1 MNLQIEGISNNMR
14 YLFTNKGVVSL
25 TEELN
30 DLNGKNVAQYTFEN
44 LNIAVDIMRENME
57 FDFLTKKINI
67 QEYAF
72 ASRKF
77 LNMLMETFDPDN
89 KITIIKEWEIKF
101 GNGLMLINESMD
113 DVFRKS
119 RVDESWNAIRTI
131 VEQWYN
137 PMTWGSKI
145 ADVGKAAVKNVGKYA
160 YDTAK
165 SVKDFG
171 ASQYQQLKQIK
182 NVDDFKKYLSDKAKS
197 VWNRVKNGITKV
209 WNCIKANPVECIMEG
224 LRTVAF
230 SAIGSGAL
238 TAVSFIPVV
247 GQVSNALIFGSLLIW
262 DAYKI
267 YSGKYESGEYAWNVF
282 DILFSMVSLLLPVG
296 GSMLKQGAVGLRSFK
311 DFGVMAVKKGGIFKT
326 ILNAIKSGGAKLAR
340 FIANAANW
348 LGDKL
353 GLEFLKNFAS
363 KATQWATKVSDDII
377 AGANSVAGA
386 GTVTRVQGIS
396 NLGDLRRFIPKS
408 LLKPD
413 AFKAIAPKGVVL
425 NASGQAIAIDA
436 VICAAMGIEEP
447 IMCKTKIED
456 SDMSQEQFADM
467 KEEYM
472 EDLKKQMGKLP
483 IDF

>member
-1 MNLQIEGISNNMR
+1 MSLRIEGISNNMR

-57 FDFLTKKINI
+57 FDFLTKKIDI

-89 KITIIKEWEIKF
+89 KINIIKEWEMKF

-113 DVFRKS
+113 DVLRKS

-137 PMTWGSKI
+137 PLDWAKG
-145 ADVGKAAVKNVGKYA
+145 AAGLVKKGVENVGKYA

-171 ASQYQQLKQIK
+171 VSQYQQLKQIK
-182 NVDDFKKYLSDKAKS
+182 NADDFKKYISSKAKS
-197 VWNRVKNGITKV
+197 VWNRVKNGITKA

-311 DFGVMAVKKGGIFKT
+311 DFGVMALKKGGIFKT

-363 KATQWATKVSDDII
+363 NATQWATKVSDEII
-377 AGANSVAGA
+377 AGANSVATTGA
-386 GTVTRVQGIS
+386 VTGAQGIS

-413 AFKAIAPKGVVL
+413 AFKLIAPKGVVL
-425 NASGQAIAIDA
+425 NASGVAIAIDA
-436 VICAAMGIEEP
+436 VICAAMGVDDP
-447 IMCKTKIED
+447 IMCKNKIED
-456 SDMSQEQFADM
+456 SDMSQEEFADM

-472 EDLKKQMGKLP
+472 VELKKQMGQLP
-483 IDF
+483 ID